1 MTGLQT
7 SVVPFV
13 MAVMFFAS
21 TNGSIAVAQTLKE
34 FTTRSP
40 LDGQTQTVRY
50 WAPDL
55 AASQAT
61 PVFVFL
67 HSWSSDYRQDNSK
80 WLQQAVQ
87 RGWIYLHPD
96 FRGINQSPKAC
107 GSPFARRDILDAI
120 DAVSRM
126 YRVDNSRIYL
136 AGVSGGGHMSML
148 MAGHHPERFSAV
160 SAWVGISDLAAWHQF
175 HLKDGKPQKYA
186 RMIEA
191 SLGGP
196 PGETAQRDAD
206 YQDRSPLFHID
217 RLGSLPIS
225 IYAGVQDGHSGSV
238 PVSHSLR
245 AFNKIAAVRN
255 ATPVSEQEIEQLW
268 TQKKLTDPAP
278 SDLSALPNFGRD
290 ILLHRT
296 AGNATVTIFD
306 GGHESLPEPA
316 CDWLQEQR
324 RKVTTE

>member
-1 MTGLQT
+1 MTELQK
-7 SVVPFV
+7 SVLAGAL
-13 MAVMFFAS
+13 AVMFYAS
-21 TNGSIAVAQTLKE
+21 TTVSTAATETLKE

-40 LDGQTQTVRY
+40 LDGATQTVRY
-50 WAPDL
+50 WAPEH
-55 AASQAT
+55 ASSDAT
-61 PVFVFL
+61 PLFVFL
-67 HSWSSDYRQDNSK
+67 HSWSSDYQQDNGK

-96 FRGINQSPKAC
+96 FRGINHSAKAC
-107 GSPFARRDILDAI
+107 GSPFARQDILDAI
-120 DAVSRM
+120 DAISRM
-126 YRVDNSRIYL
+126 YRVDTSRVYL

-148 MAGHHPERFSAV
+148 MAGHHPDRFSAV

-196 PGETAQRDAD
+196 PGESSQRDAD
-206 YQDRSPLFHID
+206 YRDRSPLFHID

-238 PVSHSLR
+238 PISQSLH

-255 ATPVSEQEIEQLW
+255 AEPVSDQEMEQLW
-268 TQKKLTDPAP
+268 VQKRLSRPTP
-278 SDLSALPNFGRD
+278 SDLNALPNFGRE
-290 ILLHRT
+290 ILLHRS

-316 CDWLQEQR
+316 CDWLQRQQR
-324 RKVTTE
+324 SVTIK